1 MLPQSVPCQT
11 NALMCTLYCSYPIDV
26 VSHAMAGRGESDNS
40 PANRKRR
47 VQGASQIHK

>member
-26 VSHAMAGRGESDNS
+26 VSHAVAGRGKVTTLPLTASGV
-40 PANRKRR
+40 A
-47 VQGASQIHK
+47 GASQIHK